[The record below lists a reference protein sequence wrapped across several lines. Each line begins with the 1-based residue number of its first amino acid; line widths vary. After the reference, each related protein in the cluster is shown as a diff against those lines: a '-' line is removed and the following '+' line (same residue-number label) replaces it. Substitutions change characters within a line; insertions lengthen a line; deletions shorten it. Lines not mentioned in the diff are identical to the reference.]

1 MTKRTIE
8 HKASNTAGYTCFSRA
23 CASREKDE
31 RFRGPDVLAEI
42 FLPLGARFILGVSFL
57 RKFFMR
63 KIAPPGIY
71 EYVLARTKLIDEV
84 FIDALRNRF
93 TQIVLLGAGFD
104 TRALRFKSRNMGSK
118 IFELDIRTT
127 QQPKVEILN
136 RKKIA
141 LPKELV
147 FVPIDFNKE
156 SMSDALGNA
165 GYATNQKSLFI
176 WEGVTMYLTSDAVDR
191 TLDFIRCSTM
201 EESIVA
207 FDYIYASVLRRENKF
222 YGEREIYKTVL
233 RGGEGWTFGIEDGT
247 IDDFLTQRGFKL
259 ITHHT
264 PSDLEKVYLTAADG
278 KRFGRINGTHC
289 IVTGSVCEDFA
300 NPKNASE
307 IEFPS
312 GF

>member
-1 MTKRTIE
+1 MVKRTIE

-31 RFRGPDVLAEI
+31 RFHGPDYMAEN
-42 FLPLGARFILGVSFL
+42 FLPLGAKFILVVPFL
-57 RKFFMR
+57 RKLFMR

-71 EYVLARTKLIDEV
+71 EYVLARTKLLDEV

-147 FVPIDFNKE
+147 FVPIDFNKQNI
-156 SMSDALGNA
+156 SDALCNA
-165 GYATNQKSLFI
+165 GYVEKQKSLFI
-176 WEGVTMYLTSDAVDR
+176 WEGVTMYLTSDAVDS
-191 TLDFIRCSTM
+191 TLDFIHCSTM

-222 YGEREIYKTVL
+222 YGEREIYETVS
-233 RGGEGWTFGIEDGT
+233 RAGEGWTSAIEDGT
-247 IDDFLTQRGFKL
+247 IEDFLSQRGFRL

-264 PSDLEKVYLTAADG
+264 PSDLKKTYFTTDDG
-278 KRFGRINGTHC
+278 TCFGHINGTHC
-289 IVTGSVCEDFA
+289 IVTASVCKDFG
-300 NPKNASE
+300 NPKNPSE
-307 IEFPS
+307 VKFPS